1 MNRLLGQIT
10 AVESSGHMA
19 LVEIAF
25 EQEIYSAIVVMDGEA
40 APYLDVGK
48 SILMLF
54 KETEVSLAKN
64 LSGEISLRNR
74 IPATV
79 QSIEF
84 GTLLSAVR
92 LDYRGHKIVSV
103 ITTRSARRL
112 ALAPGDAVE
121 GLVKANELT
130 LVEPD
135 HEF

>member
-1 MNRLLGQIT
+1 MNRLLGQIIC
-10 AVESSGHMA
+10 VESSGHMA
-19 LVEIAF
+19 LVDVAF
-25 EQEIYSAIVVMDGEA
+25 EQEVYSAIVVTGAEA
-40 APYLDVGK
+40 APYLTVGK

-84 GTLLSAVR
+84 GTLLSAVS
-92 LDYRGHKIVSV
+92 LDYRGHSIVSV
-103 ITTRSARRL
+103 ITTRSVRRL
-112 ALAPGDAVE
+112 ALTPGDRVE
-121 GLVKANELT
+121 GLIKANELT